1 MNDKKGPVISDEI
14 SKWLD
19 DGGPFPEE
27 LVFRNRGG
35 GNTTYNILGRDGSG
49 FVREVKYRKGKKG
62 FVLHVVDPATNQ
74 EFAAKLCIPE
84 DYEDNSPLNE
94 VSLASSL
101 KGAEEYIHIPKD
113 VGRVDAFSSQPGAA
127 GSKSW
132 VCFIS
137 DWLTGHDLM
146 YYLNNEPE
154 KITPSLVVNVARVLM
169 FVVLFF
175 ESKNLK
181 HDDLH
186 LGNVMLVETDSDI
199 LDINPSAPPH
209 VLKIIDLGSL
219 KPLSRSTLKIDDDWS
234 SLAKCLVALYNFI
247 QKDRAVASRHPEFM
261 RLFSCFIYD
270 LADADPARNFPE
282 KSSYWRRI
290 DDIESVLS
298 NVPAV
303 NGSFHPFEAISAEHL
318 ASDDLLLSLFVDHL
332 EWVQLIQSPDP
343 TVLIG
348 PRGCGKSM
356 VFRYLSIRTHIA
368 GHDNDANFLSKVG
381 FFGVYVGC
389 ASDLQNDLLWISRE
403 KGRVSRLASEITTY
417 FNLVLTRELLKSLS
431 ISAKSETLRS
441 VLGMTDTARV
451 EIADF
456 VVQQIGALPKAIQV
470 KGMDPLQICADLV
483 DGARLNLG
491 KELLSGADAS
501 YALSGT
507 YVRELCRFVQRK
519 VPGLAKWRIAFLLD
533 DYTSHRLSLEV
544 QRVLN
549 PVVWQRD
556 SSFIFKVS
564 SEPHGFDPGH
574 IDNSKIDA
582 NREYTLVDAGGQI
595 VSSERKSFV
604 EQLLDKRLAA
614 AGYRGRCAD
623 LIGDSKYKNDVELA
637 CAIRGKKGERV
648 GQRSF
653 YYGIHVLSDAW
664 SGDVSTILHMV
675 REMFALSGVDSDSS
689 GIISPNIQ
697 HKAITKVSTAL
708 RDRVSGYHPYGTE
721 MAKVLASYGELAKK
735 LLVESPD
742 RFDKKGDPVYHRRY
756 RIEMT
761 LPAGA
766 EVEEALSQLPNGE
779 GVVALM
785 RELVRRA
792 IFVQLPSSRGKE
804 SSERR
809 TLRWQLRAS
818 LLPSFGTSL
827 VRESYID
834 IKRLEDFAEFLTNP
848 DAFSRS
854 TYARYAPSSSD
865 DLFGD
870 LSEDVL

>member
-1 MNDKKGPVISDEI
+1 MNGKKGPVISDDL
-14 SKWLD
+14 SRWLD
-19 DGGPFPEE
+19 RGGPFPEQ
-27 LVFRNRGG
+27 LIFRNRSGG
-35 GNTTYNILGRDGSG
+35 CTEYTVLGRDSNG
-49 FVREVKYRKGKKG
+49 FVNDVKLRKGKKG
-62 FVLHVVDPATNQ
+62 FVLHVVDAATRQ

-84 DYEDNSPLNE
+84 DYEGNSPINE

-113 VGRVDAFSSQPGAA
+113 VGRVDAFPSQPGSAS
-127 GSKSW
+127 SKPW

-137 DWLTGHDLM
+137 DWLAGHDLV
-146 YYLNNEPE
+146 YYLKYEPE
-154 KITPSLVVNVARVLM
+154 KVTPSLIVNVTRVLM
-169 FVVLFF
+169 FVVQFF
-175 ESKNLK
+175 EAKDLK

-186 LGNVMLVETDSDI
+186 LGNVMLVETDRDI
-199 LDINPSAPPH
+199 LDINPSAPSH

-219 KPLSRSTLKIDDDWS
+219 KPLSRTTRKIDDDWS
-234 SLAKCLVALYNFI
+234 SLARCLVELYNFVH
-247 QKDRAVASRHPEFM
+247 KDRAVASRHPEFM

-282 KSSYWRRI
+282 KSSYRRRI
-290 DDIESVLS
+290 DEIESVL
-298 NVPAV
+298 NNIPTVI
-303 NGSFHPFEAISAEHL
+303 GSFHPFEAISAEHL

-343 TVLIG
+343 TVLVG

-356 VFRYLSIRTHIA
+356 VFRYLSIRTHVV

-381 FFGVYVGC
+381 FFGVYIGC

-403 KGRVSRLASEITTY
+403 KGRVERLASEITTY

-431 ISAKSETLRS
+431 ITAKSSTLSS
-441 VLGMTDTARV
+441 VLGLSDTARV

-456 VVQQIGALPKAIQV
+456 VAKQIGVLPKAINI

-491 KELLSGADAS
+491 RELLAGAMAS
-501 YALSGT
+501 YKLSDI
-507 YVRELCRFVQRK
+507 YIRELCRFVQRK
-519 VPGLAKWRIAFLLD
+519 VPGLKQWRIAFLLD
-533 DYTSHRLSLEV
+533 DYTSHRLSLDV

-549 PVVWQRD
+549 PIVWQRD

-574 IDNSKIDA
+574 IDGSKIDA

-595 VSSERKSFV
+595 KSSERKSFV

-614 AGYRGRCAD
+614 AEYKGRCAD
-623 LIGDSKYKNDVELA
+623 LIGESEYKSDVELA

-675 REMFALSGVDSDSS
+675 REMFALSGVDSESVEL
-689 GIISPNIQ
+689 ISQSIQ

-708 RDRVSGYHPYGTE
+708 RDRVSGYHPFGTE
-721 MAKVLASYGELAKK
+721 MAKVLASYGELAKR

-742 RFDKKGDPVYHRRY
+742 RVNKEGNPIYHRRY

-761 LPAGA
+761 LPSGA
-766 EVEEALSQLPNGE
+766 EVESALRELPNGDR
-779 GVVALM
+779 VVLLM

-792 IFVQLPSSRGKE
+792 IFIQLPSSRGKE

-834 IKRLEDFAEFLTNP
+834 IKRVEDFADFLTNP
-848 DAFSRS
+848 DAFVRS
-854 TYARYAPSSSD
+854 TYARYAPSAIN

-870 LSEDVL
+870 LSEE